1 VALHPLTETEPK
13 SLAALNRLI
22 AASEPLVPGS
32 NRAVLGEGPMHPA
45 MAFVGE
51 QPGDQEDIEGHP
63 FVGPA
68 GQILNR
74 AFAAAEISRKKTY
87 LTNAVKHFKF
97 EERGKRR
104 IHQKPTVGEV
114 KHYRWWLIKELEFV
128 RPTLVVALG
137 ATAALA
143 LANKPVSVMKQR
155 GPMTFEA
162 GAGYVTVHP
171 SYLLRLPDKSAK
183 AEAFAAFVED
193 LRSARSLAASLAASQ
208 QTKVRRHPHTT
219 SRS

>member
-1 VALHPLTETEPK
+1 LRALTETEPK

-22 AASEPLVPGS
+22 EASEPLATGS
-32 NRAVLGEGPMHPA
+32 KRAVLGEGPMHPA

-114 KHYRWWLIKELEFV
+114 KHYRWWLIKELELV
-128 RPTLVVALG
+128 RPTLIVTLG

-143 LANKPVSVMKQR
+143 LANRPISVMKQR

-162 GAGYVTVHP
+162 GPGT
-171 SYLLRLPDKSAK
+171 
-183 AEAFAAFVED
+183 
-193 LRSARSLAASLAASQ
+193 
-208 QTKVRRHPHTT
+208 
-219 SRS
+219 

>member
-1 VALHPLTETEPK
+1 LRALTETEPK
-13 SLAALNRLI
+13 SLAALNRI
-22 AASEPLVPGS
+22 IEASEPLATGS
-32 NRAVLGEGPMHPA
+32 KRAVLGEGPMHPA

-114 KHYRWWLIKELEFV
+114 KHYRWWLIKELELV
-128 RPTLVVALG
+128 RPTLIVTLG

-143 LANKPVSVMKQR
+143 LANRPISVMKQR

-162 GAGYVTVHP
+162 GPGYVTVHP

-193 LRSARSLAASLAASQ
+193 LRSASSFAASLAASQ
-208 QTKVRRHPHTT
+208 QTKVKRHQ
-219 SRS
+219 RSTLRD